1 MIESNNPEIDVNQL
15 MERIRAEVARR
26 RDLGLLRR
34 NGSGDAVSTVLPQ
47 VHFLAPLPPMVSPR
61 RIDVKEERLTS
72 ILQRAREKTE
82 VSKRIPKLL
91 RRLFRKQGGYNNLL
105 LESVAVLT
113 RTNVELNKRLQELAG
128 AFEIQNRWLSDLSS
142 ARDADAA
149 WMRAAATIINA
160 LKEKNVAAGEE
171 FRTLRSE
178 FDHACEHLRNLQAQA
193 DGMREQEI
201 DWVVRATNALAEQIN
216 TLEQRNAA
224 TGEQLDVLRAQSAH
238 MGEHLRNA
246 QAELDGMT
254 GLRSDFDRAGEHLRN
269 LQAQVDGVIELRNDL
284 SRAGEHLKNL
294 QVESERM
301 REGLNNLQQRMELR
315 AQQDRHIEQQLQAE
329 IGNRAT
335 IQHSVESIEQ
345 RQTSDAA
352 FIKAELSHQAAL
364 LQSWLAGAQDGRPA
378 GRRRQPGKI
387 FPATPDDHQL
397 DAFYLSFEN
406 RFRGPRKDIKKR
418 VRFYLPFLRKARAGT
433 KARPVLDVGC
443 GRGEWLEL
451 LREGKL
457 EAIGIDLNEAMVAQC
472 KERGL
477 KVVQGDAIE
486 FLRNLPD
493 RSQGAVTGFHIIE
506 HLPLEVL
513 IQLLMHSRR
522 VLKPGGIAIFES
534 PNCKNLMVGACNFN
548 IDPTHRNPV
557 FPETAQFMLETQGF
571 ERVTLEYLTPVE
583 TTPLGNIDQESPRIR
598 ELLYGPQD
606 FAVIGYAPA
615 VE

>member
-26 RDLGLLRR
+26 RDLGLLQR
-34 NGSGDAVSTVLPQ
+34 NGSGQGVSTVLPQ

-91 RRLFRKQGGYNNLL
+91 RRLFRKQGGYNKLL

-149 WMRAAATIINA
+149 WMRAAATIIA
-160 LKEKNVAAGEE
+160 SVPQ
-171 FRTLRSE
+171 
-178 FDHACEHLRNLQAQA
+178 H
-193 DGMREQEI
+193 RES
-201 DWVVRATNALAEQIN
+201 VLAATNALAEQIN

-224 TGEQLDVLRAQSAH
+224 TDEQLDVLRAQSAH

-246 QAELDGMT
+246 QSELDGMT
-254 GLRSDFDRAGEHLRN
+254 GLRRDFDRAGER
-269 LQAQVDGVIELRNDL
+269 
-284 SRAGEHLKNL
+284 
-294 QVESERM
+294 
-301 REGLNNLQQRMELR
+301 
-315 AQQDRHIEQQLQAE
+315 
-329 IGNRAT
+329 
-335 IQHSVESIEQ
+335 VESIEQ

-364 LQSWLAGAQDGRPA
+364 LQSWLAGAQDGRQA
-378 GRRRQPGKI
+378 GRPPRQPGKTL
-387 FPATPDDHQL
+387 PATPDDHQL
-397 DAFYLSFEN
+397 DAFYFSFEN

-477 KVVQGDAIE
+477 EVVQGDAIE

-557 FPETAQFMLETQGF
+557 FPETAQFMLETHGF
-571 ERVTLEYLTPVE
+571 ERVTLKYLSPVD
-583 TTPLGNIDQESPRIR
+583 TTTLGNIDEESPRIR

>member
-26 RDLGLLRR
+26 RDLGLLQR
-34 NGSGDAVSTVLPQ
+34 NGSGHAVSTVLPQ

-91 RRLFRKQGGYNNLL
+91 RRLFRKQGGYNKLL

-149 WMRAAATIINA
+149 WMRAAATIIA
-160 LKEKNVAAGEE
+160 SVPQ
-171 FRTLRSE
+171 
-178 FDHACEHLRNLQAQA
+178 H
-193 DGMREQEI
+193 RES
-201 DWVVRATNALAEQIN
+201 VLAATNALAEQIN

-224 TGEQLDVLRAQSAH
+224 TDEQLDVLRAQSAH

-246 QAELDGMT
+246 QSELDGMT
-254 GLRSDFDRAGEHLRN
+254 GLRSDFDRAGEHLKN

-387 FPATPDDHQL
+387 LPATPDDHQL

-557 FPETAQFMLETQGF
+557 FPETAQFMLETHGF
-571 ERVTLEYLTPVE
+571 ERVTLEYLSPVD
-583 TTPLGNIDQESPRIR
+583 TTTLGNIDEESPRIR

>member
-26 RDLGLLRR
+26 RDLGLLQR
-34 NGSGDAVSTVLPQ
+34 NGSGHAVSTVLPQ

-91 RRLFRKQGGYNNLL
+91 RRLFRKQGGYNKLL

-149 WMRAAATIINA
+149 WMRAAATIIA
-160 LKEKNVAAGEE
+160 SVPQ
-171 FRTLRSE
+171 
-178 FDHACEHLRNLQAQA
+178 H
-193 DGMREQEI
+193 RES
-201 DWVVRATNALAEQIN
+201 VLAATNALAEQIN

-254 GLRSDFDRAGEHLRN
+254 GLRSDFDRAGEHLKN

-387 FPATPDDHQL
+387 LPATPDDHQL

-583 TTPLGNIDQESPRIR
+583 TTPLGNIDEESPRIR

>member
-26 RDLGLLRR
+26 RDLGLLQR
-34 NGSGDAVSTVLPQ
+34 NGSGHAVSTVLPQ
-47 VHFLAPLPPMVSPR
+47 VQFLAPLPPMVSPR
-61 RIDVKEERLTS
+61 QVDTKEERLTN
-72 ILQRAREKTE
+72 ILQRAKEKTE
-82 VSKRIPKLL
+82 GSKRTPKLL
-91 RRLFRKQGGYNNLL
+91 RRLFRKQGGYNKLL
-105 LESVAVLT
+105 LESVAILT
-113 RTNVELNKRLQELAG
+113 KTNAELNKRLQQLAG

-149 WMRAAATIINA
+149 WMRAAATI
-160 LKEKNVAAGEE
+160 VASVPQHRE
-171 FRTLRSE
+171 TLL
-178 FDHACEHLRNLQAQA
+178 A
-193 DGMREQEI
+193 
-201 DWVVRATNALAEQIN
+201 ATNALAEQ
-216 TLEQRNAA
+216 
-224 TGEQLDVLRAQSAH
+224 LDVLRTQSAH

-254 GLRSDFDRAGEHLRN
+254 GLRNGVIELRGDLSRAGEHLRN
-269 LQAQVDGVIELRNDL
+269 LQ
-284 SRAGEHLKNL
+284 
-294 QVESERM
+294 VESERVCQ
-301 REGLNNLQQRMELR
+301 GLNNLQQRMELR
-315 AQQDRHIEQQLQAE
+315 AQQDRHLEQQLQAE

-378 GRRRQPGKI
+378 GQRRQPGKI
-387 FPATPDDHQL
+387 LPATPDDHQL

-433 KARPVLDVGC
+433 QARPVLDVGC

-486 FLRNLPD
+486 FLRDLPD

-522 VLKPGGIAIFES
+522 VLRPGGIAIFES

-571 ERVTLEYLTPVE
+571 ERVTLEYLSPVE
-583 TTPLGNIDQESPRIR
+583 TTPLGNIDEESPHIR

>member
-26 RDLGLLRR
+26 RDLGLLQR
-34 NGSGDAVSTVLPQ
+34 NGSGHAVSTVLPQ

-105 LESVAVLT
+105 LESVVVLT

-149 WMRAAATIINA
+149 WMRAAATIIA
-160 LKEKNVAAGEE
+160 SVPQ
-171 FRTLRSE
+171 
-178 FDHACEHLRNLQAQA
+178 H
-193 DGMREQEI
+193 RES
-201 DWVVRATNALAEQIN
+201 VLAATNALAEQIN

-224 TGEQLDVLRAQSAH
+224 TDKQLDVLRAQSAH

-254 GLRSDFDRAGEHLRN
+254 GLRSDCDRAGEHLKN

-301 REGLNNLQQRMELR
+301 RVGLNNLQQRMELR

-387 FPATPDDHQL
+387 LPATPDDHQL

-477 KVVQGDAIE
+477 KVVLGDAIE

-571 ERVTLEYLTPVE
+571 ERVTLKYLSPVD
-583 TTPLGNIDQESPRIR
+583 TTTLGKIDEESPRIR

>member
-26 RDLGLLRR
+26 RDLGLLQR
-34 NGSGDAVSTVLPQ
+34 NGSGHAVSTVLPQ

-61 RIDVKEERLTS
+61 RIDVKEERLTN

-113 RTNVELNKRLQELAG
+113 RTNLELNKRLQELAG

-149 WMRAAATIINA
+149 WMRAAATIIA
-160 LKEKNVAAGEE
+160 SVPQ
-171 FRTLRSE
+171 
-178 FDHACEHLRNLQAQA
+178 H
-193 DGMREQEI
+193 RES
-201 DWVVRATNALAEQIN
+201 VLAATNALAEQ
-216 TLEQRNAA
+216 
-224 TGEQLDVLRAQSAH
+224 LDGLREQSAH
-238 MGEHLRNA
+238 MSEHLRNA
-246 QAELDGMT
+246 QAELDGMS
-254 GLRSDFDRAGEHLRN
+254 GLRSDFDRAGEHLKN

-294 QVESERM
+294 QTQVDGVIELRNDLSRAGEHLRNLEVENERM

-315 AQQDRHIEQQLQAE
+315 AQQDRHLEQQLQAE

-387 FPATPDDHQL
+387 LPATADDHQL

-433 KARPVLDVGC
+433 KVRPVLDVGC

-472 KERGL
+472 KERLL

-513 IQLLMHSRR
+513 IQLLMQSRR

-571 ERVTLEYLTPVE
+571 ERVTLKYLSPVD
-583 TTPLGNIDQESPRIR
+583 TTTLGNVDEESPRIR

-606 FAVIGYAPA
+606 FAVIGYAPGC
-615 VE
+615 

>member
-1 MIESNNPEIDVNQL
+1 
-15 MERIRAEVARR
+15 
-26 RDLGLLRR
+26 
-34 NGSGDAVSTVLPQ
+34 
-47 VHFLAPLPPMVSPR
+47 
-61 RIDVKEERLTS
+61 
-72 ILQRAREKTE
+72 
-82 VSKRIPKLL
+82 
-91 RRLFRKQGGYNNLL
+91 
-105 LESVAVLT
+105 
-113 RTNVELNKRLQELAG
+113 
-128 AFEIQNRWLSDLSS
+128 
-142 ARDADAA
+142 
-149 WMRAAATIINA
+149 
-160 LKEKNVAAGEE
+160 
-171 FRTLRSE
+171 
-178 FDHACEHLRNLQAQA
+178 
-193 DGMREQEI
+193 
-201 DWVVRATNALAEQIN
+201 
-216 TLEQRNAA
+216 
-224 TGEQLDVLRAQSAH
+224 

-246 QAELDGMT
+246 QAEL
-254 GLRSDFDRAGEHLRN
+254 
-269 LQAQVDGVIELRNDL
+269 
-284 SRAGEHLKNL
+284 
-294 QVESERM
+294 
-301 REGLNNLQQRMELR
+301 ELR
-315 AQQDRHIEQQLQAE
+315 ARQDRHLE
-329 IGNRAT
+329 
-335 IQHSVESIEQ
+335 HSVESIEQ

-364 LQSWLAGAQDGRPA
+364 LQSWLAGVQDGRTA
-378 GRRRQPGKI
+378 GRRGQPEKI
-387 FPATPDDHQL
+387 LPAPPDDHQL

-493 RSQGAVTGFHIIE
+493 RSQGAVTAFHIIE

-557 FPETAQFMLETQGF
+557 FPETAQFMLETYGF
-571 ERVTLEYLTPVE
+571 ERVTLEYLTPVD
-583 TTPLGNIDQESPRIR
+583 TTTLGNVDE
-598 ELLYGPQD
+598 
-606 FAVIGYAPA
+606 
-615 VE
+615 

>member
-26 RDLGLLRR
+26 RDLGLLQR
-34 NGSGDAVSTVLPQ
+34 NGSGHAVSTVLPQ

-72 ILQRAREKTE
+72 ILQRAREKIE

-149 WMRAAATIINA
+149 WMRAAATIIA
-160 LKEKNVAAGEE
+160 SVPQ
-171 FRTLRSE
+171 
-178 FDHACEHLRNLQAQA
+178 H
-193 DGMREQEI
+193 RES
-201 DWVVRATNALAEQIN
+201 VLAATNALAEH
-216 TLEQRNAA
+216 
-224 TGEQLDVLRAQSAH
+224 LDGLRAQSAH

-246 QAELDGMT
+246 QSELDGMT
-254 GLRSDFDRAGEHLRN
+254 GLRSDFDRAGEHLKN
-269 LQAQVDGVIELRNDL
+269 LQAQVDGIELRNDL
-284 SRAGEHLKNL
+284 SRAGEHLRNL

-315 AQQDRHIEQQLQAE
+315 AQQDRHLEQQLQAE

-387 FPATPDDHQL
+387 LPATPDDHQL

-406 RFRGPRKDIKKR
+406 RFRGPRDEIKKR
-418 VRFYLPFLRKARAGT
+418 VRFYLPFLRKAGVGT

-557 FPETAQFMLETQGF
+557 FPETAQFMLETHGF
-571 ERVTLEYLTPVE
+571 ERVTLKYLAPVD
-583 TTPLGNIDQESPRIR
+583 TTTLGNVDEESPRIR